1 MAEEI
6 QSNTAENNEG
16 THVPGEA
23 LTPVQE
29 EALSQGWVPK
39 EEFDGDAERWVD
51 AGEFLRR
58 GELFR
63 KIESQSKELKDVRK
77 ALAELAKH
85 NSKIREV
92 EYARAIESLKA
103 EKKVALSEGDAERV
117 VDLDDKIDLVK
128 DQQKQFQSQQVQ
140 EVAQAAEMH
149 PELKNWISKN
159 PWYESDPKLRK
170 FADALGTSLAGEM
183 SPVEVLKEVEKEVKA
198 RFKEKFRNPNR
209 DKPGAVEGNVAR
221 SARGVEGDLELS
233 DVEKTVMKTLVD
245 GGHITKDE
253 YLKQLRAVKAK

>member
-1 MAEEI
+1 MAEDI
-6 QSNTAENNEG
+6 KGNDDEG
-16 THVPGEA
+16 TLVPGEIS
-23 LTPVQE
+23 PVQE

-39 EEFDGDAERWVD
+39 DEYEGDPERWVD
-51 AGEFLRR
+51 AGEFVRR

-77 ALAELAKH
+77 ALSELAKH

-92 EYARAIESLKA
+92 EYARAIEGLKA
-103 EKKVALSEGDAERV
+103 QKKEALSEGDADRV

-128 DQQKQFQSQQVQ
+128 DQQKQFQNQQIQEAIPQ
-140 EVAQAAEMH
+140 EVH
-149 PELKNWISKN
+149 PELKNWMSN
-159 PWYESDPKLRK
+159 NSWYESNRAMRAW
-170 FADALGTSLAGEM
+170 ADARGLELAEEGKAPRDVLKALE
-183 SPVEVLKEVEKEVKA
+183 VEVKD

-209 DKPGAVEGNVAR
+209 DKPGAVEGAVATR
-221 SARGVEGDLELS
+221 TGRGLESEVELS
-233 DVEKTVMKTLVD
+233 DVEKTIMKTLVD